1 MPGIGLKNHYDF
13 RNDMDDIDRKL
24 LGLLRENGRASF
36 TSLAQEVGTS
46 EGTVRA
52 RMKRLVTE
60 GIISQFTIKVAG
72 NQVKALIEVV
82 VERNTQTRDVAGLR
96 VALHDHFDEG
106 LDLVAGD
113 LDGELAD
120 DALRYEALHARPD
133 RAFAGADL
141 LGQAGEGG
149 PPVLA
154 EQPQEFAVDI
164 VHVVAEIVVVLESD
178 ARQRSLAGGRVGAP

>member
-82 VERNTQTRDVAGLR
+82 VERNTQTRDVAAAIRAWDG
-96 VALHDHFDEG
+96 VESVWEVTG
-106 LDLVAGD
+106 EQDLV
-113 LDGELAD
+113 
-120 DALRYEALHARPD
+120 
-133 RAFAGADL
+133 
-141 LGQAGEGG
+141 
-149 PPVLA
+149 
-154 EQPQEFAVDI
+154 
-164 VHVVAEIVVVLESD
+164 VVADCPDTHRLNQLIDDIRGIPGTD
-178 ARQRSLAGGRVGAP
+178 ATRSRLILSEA

>member
-1 MPGIGLKNHYDF
+1 
-13 RNDMDDIDRKL
+13 MDDIDRKL

-82 VERNTQTRDVAGLR
+82 VERNTQTRDVAAAIRAWDG
-96 VALHDHFDEG
+96 VESVWEVTG
-106 LDLVAGD
+106 EQDLV
-113 LDGELAD
+113 
-120 DALRYEALHARPD
+120 
-133 RAFAGADL
+133 
-141 LGQAGEGG
+141 
-149 PPVLA
+149 
-154 EQPQEFAVDI
+154 
-164 VHVVAEIVVVLESD
+164 VVADCPDTHRLNQLIDDIRGIPGTD
-178 ARQRSLAGGRVGAP
+178 ATRSRLILSEA